1 MALFA
6 APMAM
11 NDQPLDSRSRAASP
25 LGAHAPRTGRELLH
39 ALYTAAVQRL
49 RGVHVGLLARGP
61 ARSDRQPLDGG
72 AWVLEAKRQL
82 AEVTE
87 LQNANRLAT
96 VGRLT
101 AGLAHEFGTPLG
113 VVLARAQ
120 MIISDDAGPD
130 EMRADAEAIIQQVK
144 RMTQM
149 CREVLDYARPRAP
162 VYVLTD
168 LAALARHMLVL
179 LSPEARKRGVKL
191 GIEGSQEA
199 RFVSGNESKLT
210 QIVTNLIINALQAMP
225 PSGGAARALVP
236 KQNTVVLRIEKVR
249 ERPAARF
256 EARGST
262 PEQSHNGS
270 DQTYA
275 CFRVEDTGTG
285 ISTADLPHIFETFFT
300 TKKEGEGTGL
310 GLAVSSRI
318 AHEHGGWIGVTSEE
332 QRGSCFTLY
341 LPLIEEPE
349 LTRERNLQMT
359 RSEPSVLPA
368 P

>member
-1 MALFA
+1 MATDHQASSAKSGAQSFLRQDAKTRSPTRDKTLATTSA
-6 APMAM
+6 ARLLER
-11 NDQPLDSRSRAASP
+11 DRGRAT
-25 LGAHAPRTGRELLH
+25 PRTGRERLH
-39 ALYTAAVQRL
+39 ALYTAAVDRW
-49 RGVHVGLLARGP
+49 RGVSRP
-61 ARSDRQPLDGG
+61 WDDG
-72 AWVLEAKRQL
+72 ALVLEAKRQL

-120 MIISDDAGPD
+120 MIISDDAGPE

-149 CREVLDYARPRAP
+149 CREVLDYARPKAQ

-179 LSPEARKRGVKL
+179 LAPEARKRGVRL
-191 GIEGSQEA
+191 SIEGSQEA
-199 RFVSGNESKLT
+199 SFVSGNESKLT
-210 QIVTNLIINALQAMP
+210 QIATNLIINALQAVP
-225 PSGGAARALVP
+225 EPELATRGLVTR
-236 KQNTVVLRIEKVR
+236 QNTVVLRVENVR
-249 ERPAARF
+249 ARPGGMHSG
-256 EARGST
+256 E
-262 PEQSHNGS
+262 EQS
-270 DQTYA
+270 YA

-285 ISTADLPHIFETFFT
+285 IRAADLPHIFETFFT
-300 TKKEGEGTGL
+300 TKREGEGTGL

-332 QRGSCFTLY
+332 QRGTCFSLH
-341 LPLIEEPE
+341 LPLIEGPE
-349 LTRERNLQMT
+349 LARQ
-359 RSEPSVLPA
+359 RSLESAFQTAASFSPGK
-368 P
+368 